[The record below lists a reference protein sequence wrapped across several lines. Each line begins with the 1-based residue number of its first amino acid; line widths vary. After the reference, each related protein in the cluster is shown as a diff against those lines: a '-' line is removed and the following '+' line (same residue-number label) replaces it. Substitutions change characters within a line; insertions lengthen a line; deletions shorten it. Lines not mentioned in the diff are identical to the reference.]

1 MAIKFNSE
9 EKNLLVSRGKFEDE
23 RVRKYI
29 RGALG
34 LNNRKVEATRHTIL
48 SGPPGVGKSHGAADE
63 CKKAKV
69 NFIMIEAGISDLQ
82 LTLRLALAVSELKDG
97 EELVVILDDADDV
110 VFKDY
115 DTLNKWKLATGDT
128 NYDLGI
134 IPYYHHAVS
143 MLGTMASLE
152 KQGKMSLLFAVKKWQ
167 QPDQIGLSIPMDRV
181 RFVILCNKD
190 MENAKAFPPKMR
202 SAIGPLMD
210 RFSYKRLKLTDDDQW
225 GWLAYVLGSSQ
236 PFDEEHLTDDQKK
249 LLLDWMKSNWSNLRG
264 QSYRTVRKLA
274 AAMINE
280 PKTYEDLWNEELKG
294 H

>member
-1 MAIKFNSE
+1 MSIIFNSA
-9 EKNLLVSRGKFEDE
+9 EKNLLVDKGKFEDE

-34 LNNRKVEATRHTIL
+34 ITNKKVEATRHTIL
-48 SGPPGVGKSHGAADE
+48 SGPPGVGKSHGTADE
-63 CKKAKV
+63 CKIAGV

-82 LTLRLALAVSELKDG
+82 LTLRLALAVHELQDDQ
-97 EELVVILDDADDV
+97 ELVVILDDADDV
-110 VFKDY
+110 VFRDY

-134 IPYYHHAVS
+134 IPHYHHAVS
-143 MLGTMASLE
+143 MLGTMSSLE
-152 KQGKMSLLFAVKKWQ
+152 KQGKMSLLFAVKRWQ

-190 MENAKAFPPKMR
+190 MENAKSFPPKMR

-210 RFSYKRLKLTDDDQW
+210 RFSYKRLNLTHDDQW

-236 PFDEEHLTDDQKK
+236 PFEDEHLTDDQKK
-249 LLLDWMKSNWSNLRG
+249 DLLDWMKSNWKNLRS

-274 AAMINE
+274 AAMIND
-280 PKTYEDLWNEELKG
+280 PINYEDQWNEELKG